1 MGLEI
6 ERKFL
11 VQGDGW
17 KSLGT
22 PVLFHQ
28 GHLNRNPERSV
39 RVRIEGDMAKLN
51 IKAQRATL
59 RRIEYEYAIP
69 VKDAK
74 FLLEHVCEQPTLS
87 KHRTKITIGDCC
99 WEVDEFHGPNQGL
112 WTAEVELE
120 TEEQSFE
127 KPDWIGE
134 DVSDDPRYLN
144 INLIKNPFQNWKQD

>member
-1 MGLEI
+1 
-6 ERKFL
+6 
-11 VQGDGW
+11 
-17 KSLGT
+17 
-22 PVLFHQ
+22 
-28 GHLNRNPERSV
+28 
-39 RVRIEGDMAKLN
+39 MAKLN
-51 IKAQRATL
+51 IKAQRGTL
-59 RRIEYEYAIP
+59 RRIEYEYSIP

-99 WEVDEFHGPNQGL
+99 WEVDEFHGPNKGL
-112 WTAEVELE
+112 VIAEVELE

-144 INLIKNPFQNWKQD
+144 INLIQNPFQNWKQD

>member
-6 ERKFL
+6 EGKFL
-11 VQGDGW
+11 VQGHGW

-28 GHLNRNPERSV
+28 GYLNRNPERSV

-51 IKAQRATL
+51 IKAQRGTL

-69 VKDAK
+69 VKDAS

-87 KHRTKITIGDCC
+87 KHRTKITIRVFC
-99 WEVDEFHGPNQGL
+99 WEVDEFHGTNKESVSYTHL
-112 WTAEVELE
+112 RA

-144 INLIKNPFQNWKQD
+144 INLIQNPFQNWKQD